1 MGCIYIDTSPRLR
14 LPGHRLAL
22 GGCLSHQRQE
32 RKPLFGSLSS
42 KEVGNNYKTLGL
54 SLSKQLGN
62 ILIWLLSKRVAL
74 KWSWL
79 LSGQRSRVAVAD
91 KSCWGWVAHVG
102 LMKAGSCFLCVCL
115 QISIIKAIY
124 IYIYMYIWGNF
135 GWKTAEAGWQ
145 AYRDVLLLKYSPPSM
160 SV

>member
-1 MGCIYIDTSPRLR
+1 MTCWGWGAFIYTRLHVCIH
-14 LPGHRLAL
+14 PGNRLAL

-32 RKPLFGSLSS
+32 RKPLLGSLSS
-42 KEVGNNYKTLGL
+42 KVVENNSKMLGL

-91 KSCWGWVAHVG
+91 KSCWAWVAHVG
-102 LMKAGSCFLCVCL
+102 LTKAGSYFLCVCL
-115 QISIIKAIY
+115 QISIIKAIKDINVFTVVY
-124 IYIYMYIWGNF
+124 LVTFISYIWNDTYSF
-135 GWKTAEAGWQ
+135 FKTLT
-145 AYRDVLLLKYSPPSM
+145 RFL
-160 SV
+160 